1 MPVNYTL
8 SMKDFDRLIS
18 QRAWTRRAWT
28 RMENKPYMMLDMTPR
43 VTMNISWMMTL
54 SLSLFLTGCSLLSG
68 STESVTV
75 YMQSGYVDEKALL

>member
-1 MPVNYTL
+1 
-8 SMKDFDRLIS
+8 MKDFDRIIS
-18 QRAWTRRAWT
+18 QRAWT

-68 STESVTV
+68 SAESVTV
-75 YMQSGYVDEKALL
+75 YKAGMLMRRHYYDKKEHKIVYAR